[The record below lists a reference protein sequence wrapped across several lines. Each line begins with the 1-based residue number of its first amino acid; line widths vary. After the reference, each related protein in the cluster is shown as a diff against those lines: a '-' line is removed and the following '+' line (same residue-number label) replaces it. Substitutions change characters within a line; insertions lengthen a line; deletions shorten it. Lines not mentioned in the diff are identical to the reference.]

1 MTRFKKIYIET
12 TNICN
17 LSCNFCPKTSR
28 KLGFMGIESFNEIIN
43 KIKGYTNH
51 IYLHLMGEPFLNK
64 NLETFLKIAKEADLK
79 VNITT
84 NGTLI
89 NRVKDV
95 VIDSKAVRQINI
107 SLHSFEANDNDIEFN
122 KYINNILDFINEST
136 EKSETICA
144 LRLWNIDT
152 EELKANN
159 NLNSQIINLIQD
171 KLNLEINLIEELK
184 EKKRLKLKDK
194 VYLNMAEKFSWPDA
208 NLSLISEDV
217 FCHGLRDQIGI
228 LLDGTVVPC
237 CLDSEGKIPLGNI
250 FEQSLE
256 EIITSERARNIYDG
270 FSRRR
275 AVEDL
280 CKRCGYAKRN
290 FK

>member
-95 VIDSKAVRQINI
+95 IINSKAVRQINI

-256 EIITSERARNIYDG
+256 EIITSKRARNIYDG

>member
-28 KLGFMGIESFNEIIN
+28 KLGFMETEDFKKIIN
-43 KIKGYTNH
+43 KVKGHTNH
-51 IYLHLMGEPFLNK
+51 IYLHLMGEPFLNN
-64 NLETFLKIAKEADLK
+64 NLESFLQIAKEANIK

-89 NRVKDV
+89 NNVKDV
-95 VIDSKAVRQINI
+95 LINSGAIRQINI
-107 SLHSFEANDNDIEFN
+107 SLHSFEANENNINFYD
-122 KYINNILDFINEST
+122 YLNNILQFIEEANKKT
-136 EKSETICA
+136 EIICS

-152 EELKANN
+152 EDLKANN
-159 NLNSQIINLIQD
+159 NLNLDIL
-171 KLNLEINLIEELK
+171 KLIEENLNINFSIKDALLDKRGIKLK
-184 EKKRLKLKDK
+184 ER
-194 VYLNMAEKFSWPDA
+194 VYLNMAEKFSWPDSSI
-208 NLSLISEDV
+208 SLISEEV
-217 FCHGLRDQIGI
+217 FCYGLRDQLGI

-250 FEQSLE
+250 FKEDLGD
-256 EIITSERARNIYDG
+256 IINSKRAIDIYDG
-270 FSRRR
+270 FSQRR

-280 CKRCGYAKRN
+280 CKRCGYAKRK